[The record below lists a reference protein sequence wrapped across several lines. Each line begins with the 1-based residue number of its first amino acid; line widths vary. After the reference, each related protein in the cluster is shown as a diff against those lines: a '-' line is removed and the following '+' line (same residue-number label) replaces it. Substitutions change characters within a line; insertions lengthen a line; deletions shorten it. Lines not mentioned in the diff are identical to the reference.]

1 MYTRYMRLE
10 EAAVQAGVSIATLRR
25 WVADGRLGSVRI
37 GRTIRIAQTS
47 VDEILTPKPTEDLT
61 CRPERCRRG

>member
-25 WVADGRLGSVRI
+25 WVADGRLESVRI
-37 GRTIRIAQTS
+37 GRTIRIAQAS

-61 CRPERCRRG
+61 CRPER

>member
-25 WVADGRLGSVRI
+25 WVADGRLESVRI

-47 VDEILTPKPTEDLT
+47 VDEILTPKPMEDLT
-61 CRPERCRRG
+61 CRPER

>member
-1 MYTRYMRLE
+1 MFARYMRLE

-61 CRPERCRRG
+61 CRPER

>member
-47 VDEILTPKPTEDLT
+47 VDEILTPKPMEDHT
-61 CRPERCRRG
+61 CRPER

>member
-61 CRPERCRRG
+61 CRPER